1 MKGLI
6 TGVLLVITSTYAL
19 ASQEKYVK
27 YRLTYSKNME
37 MTIVSIPLE
46 YKNISE
52 AEKPK
57 VEEKCFLEIRS
68 EEAKKLFKKITG
80 NQNKKFIYICN
91 IDL

>member
-1 MKGLI
+1 MKKVI
-6 TGVLLVITSTYAL
+6 TGVLLAITSTYAL
-19 ASQEKYVK
+19 ASQDKYVK
-27 YRLTYSKNME
+27 YRLTYLKNVE
-37 MTIVSIPLE
+37 MTVVAIPLE

-80 NQNKKFIYICN
+80 NQNKKFIYTCN